1 MSEQRCIHRHSI
13 RTHPNCFRM
22 GLIKYDWWAD
32 KKIAYLD
39 IETSDLKANFGIV
52 LTWCLKFKDDKR
64 IFSAVIT
71 KEDIDN
77 RTFDKKIIKE
87 LLDLLDTVDIVVTY
101 YGTEFDIP
109 FLRTRAEK
117 WKLDFPKYG
126 YIVHWD
132 LYYKAKKLFNLHRK
146 SLGVVTNFL
155 GISGKTMLDPA
166 IWFIAQYGDAKA
178 LKEILYHNEE
188 DVIILEKLHKR
199 IEEYT
204 KWDKRS
210 L

>member
-13 RTHPNCFRM
+13 RTHPNCFRK
-22 GLIKYDWWAD
+22 GLIKYDWYAD
-32 KKIAYLD
+32 KRIAYLD

-52 LTWCLKFKDDKR
+52 LTWCLKIKNEKYIYSD
-64 IFSAVIT
+64 VIT

-77 RTFDKKIIKE
+77 RTFDKRIIKN
-87 LLDLLDTVDIVVTY
+87 LLDELETVDVVVTY
-101 YGTEFDIP
+101 YGTGFDIP
-109 FLRTRAEK
+109 FLRTRSEK
-117 WKLDFPKYG
+117 WRLPFPKYG
-126 YIVHWD
+126 YIKHWD
-132 LYYKAKKLFNLHRK
+132 LYYKAKRLFSLHRK

-155 GISGKTMLDPA
+155 GIAGKTMLDPEL
-166 IWFIAQYGDAKA
+166 WFIAQYGDEKA
-178 LKEILYHNEE
+178 LKEILYHNQE

-199 IEEYT
+199 IEEYS